1 MRGAMPQLSPEKYS
15 EVITEYAIAPRMID
29 SSREYQRSKQA
40 LERLLF
46 PERKLSREEDSIA
59 KLLLHL
65 VDHYEH
71 RTTTPPAS
79 TPRQVLRHL
88 MDQRQLKQADLAP
101 VFGTVSIVS
110 EVLSGKRQINAKQAR
125 KLADYFHLSTDL
137 FV

>member
-1 MRGAMPQLSPEKYS
+1 MSTLISPEKYS
-15 EVITEYAIAPRMID
+15 EVIVEYAIAPRMID
-29 SSREYQRSKQA
+29 SPREYQRSKQA

-125 KLADYFHLSTDL
+125 KLADYFQLSTDL

>member
-1 MRGAMPQLSPEKYS
+1 MSELIPEKYS
-15 EVITEYAIAPRMID
+15 EVIVEYAIAPRMID

-65 VDHYEH
+65 VDHCEH

-88 MDQRQLKQADLAP
+88 MDQLQLKQADLAP

-125 KLADYFHLSTDL
+125 KLADYFHLSADL

>member
-1 MRGAMPQLSPEKYS
+1 MSELSPEKYR
-15 EVITEYAIAPRMID
+15 EVIAEYAIAPRVIN
-29 SSREYQRSKQA
+29 SPAEHTRSKQA

-46 PERKLSREEDSIA
+46 PERKLSLEEDSIA

-79 TPRQVLRHL
+79 SPRQVLRHL
-88 MDQRQLKQADLAP
+88 MDQRGLKQADLAP
-101 VFGTVSIVS
+101 VFVVS
-110 EVLSGKRQINAKQAR
+110 EVLSGKRHINAKQAR
-125 KLADYFHLSTDL
+125 RLADYFHLSTDV

>member
-1 MRGAMPQLSPEKYS
+1 MSTRISPEKYS
-15 EVITEYAIAPRMID
+15 EVIVEYAIAPRMID

-125 KLADYFHLSTDL
+125 KLADYFQLSTDL

>member
-1 MRGAMPQLSPEKYS
+1 MSTLISPEKYS
-15 EVITEYAIAPRMID
+15 EVIVEYAIAPRMID
-29 SSREYQRSKQA
+29 SPREYQRSKQA

-71 RTTTPPAS
+71 PTTPPPAS
-79 TPRQVLRHL
+79 TPRQALRHL

>member
-1 MRGAMPQLSPEKYS
+1 MPTLISPEKYG
-15 EVITEYAIAPRMID
+15 EVIAEYAIAPRLIE
-29 SSREYQRSKQA
+29 SPAEYKRSKKA
-40 LERLLF
+40 LERLLL
-46 PERKLSREEDSIA
+46 PERKLSPEEDAIA

-65 VDHYEH
+65 VDLYEH

-79 TPRQVLRHL
+79 SPRQVLRHL

-110 EVLSGKRQINAKQAR
+110 EVLNGKRQINAKQAR
-125 KLADYFHLSTDL
+125 KLADYFHISTDV

>member
-1 MRGAMPQLSPEKYS
+1 MPELSPEKYRK
-15 EVITEYAIAPRMID
+15 VIAEYAIAPRMID

-46 PERKLSREEDSIA
+46 PERKLSPEEDAMA

-79 TPRQVLRHL
+79 TPRQVFRHL

-101 VFGTVSIVS
+101 LFGTVSIVS

-125 KLADYFHLSTDL
+125 KLAEYFQLTADV

>member
-1 MRGAMPQLSPEKYS
+1 MPTLISPEKYG
-15 EVITEYAIAPRMID
+15 EVIAEYAIAPRLIE
-29 SSREYQRSKQA
+29 SPAEYKRSKKA
-40 LERLLF
+40 LERLLL
-46 PERKLSREEDSIA
+46 PERKLSPEEDAMA

-65 VDHYEH
+65 VDLYEH

-79 TPRQVLRHL
+79 SPRQVLRHL

-110 EVLSGKRQINAKQAR
+110 EVLNGKRQINAKQAR
-125 KLADYFHLSTDL
+125 KLADYFHISTDV

>member
-1 MRGAMPQLSPEKYS
+1 MSTLISPEKYG
-15 EVITEYAIAPRMID
+15 EVITEYAIAPRMIE
-29 SSREYQRSKQA
+29 SAREYRHAKQA

-46 PERKLSREEDSIA
+46 PERKLSPEEDAMA

-65 VDHYEH
+65 VDFYEH
-71 RTTTPPAS
+71 RTTTAPAS

-101 VFGTVSIVS
+101 VFGAVSIVS
-110 EVLSGKRQINAKQAR
+110 EVLNGKRQINAKQAR
-125 KLADYFHLSTDL
+125 KLADYFRISADV

>member
-1 MRGAMPQLSPEKYS
+1 MSTLISPEKYS
-15 EVITEYAIAPRMID
+15 EVIAEYAIAPRMID

-65 VDHYEH
+65 VEHYEH
-71 RTTTPPAS
+71 RTTTPPAAS
-79 TPRQVLRHL
+79 PCQALRHL
-88 MDQRQLKQADLAP
+88 MDQRGLKQADLAP

>member
-1 MRGAMPQLSPEKYS
+1 MSTLISPEKYS
-15 EVITEYAIAPRMID
+15 EVIAEYAIAPRMID

>member
-1 MRGAMPQLSPEKYS
+1 MPQLSPEKYS
-15 EVITEYAIAPRMID
+15 EVITEYAIAPRRID
-29 SSREYQRSKQA
+29 SALEYLRAKKA

-46 PERKLSREEDSIA
+46 PERKLSREEDAMA

-125 KLADYFHLSTDL
+125 KLADYFQLSTDL

>member
-1 MRGAMPQLSPEKYS
+1 MSTLISPEKYG
-15 EVITEYAIAPRMID
+15 EVIAEYAIAPHMID

-46 PERKLSREEDSIA
+46 PERKLSREEDAMA

-71 RTTTPPAS
+71 RTATPPAS
-79 TPRQVLRHL
+79 APHQVLRHL
-88 MDQRQLKQADLAP
+88 MDQKKLKQADLAP

-110 EVLSGKRQINAKQAR
+110 EVLSGKRQINAKHAR

>member
-1 MRGAMPQLSPEKYS
+1 MSTLISSEKYS
-15 EVITEYAIAPRMID
+15 EVIVEYAIAPRMID

-46 PERKLSREEDSIA
+46 PERKLSPEEGAIA

-110 EVLSGKRQINAKQAR
+110 EVLRGKRQINAKQAR
-125 KLADYFHLSTDL
+125 KLADYFQLSTDL

>member
-1 MRGAMPQLSPEKYS
+1 
-15 EVITEYAIAPRMID
+15 VIVEYALAPRMIE
-29 SSREYQRSKQA
+29 SSQAYKSSKQA

-46 PERKLSREEDSIA
+46 PERKLSPEEDAMA
-59 KLLLHL
+59 KLLIHL
-65 VDHYEH
+65 IDLYEH
-71 RTTTPPAS
+71 QTTTPPAS

-125 KLADYFHLSTDL
+125 KLADYFRISADL

>member
-1 MRGAMPQLSPEKYS
+1 MPTLISPEKYG
-15 EVITEYAIAPRMID
+15 EVIAEYALAPCLIE
-29 SSREYQRSKQA
+29 SPAEYKRSKQA

-46 PERKLSREEDSIA
+46 PERKLSPEEDAMA

-65 VDHYEH
+65 VDLYEH

-79 TPRQVLRHL
+79 SPRQVLRHL

-110 EVLSGKRQINAKQAR
+110 EVLNGKRQINAKQAR
-125 KLADYFHLSTDL
+125 KLADYFHISTDV

>member
-1 MRGAMPQLSPEKYS
+1 MSTLISPEKYG
-15 EVITEYAIAPRMID
+15 EVIAEYAIAPRMID
-29 SSREYQRSKQA
+29 SSREYQRSKHA

-101 VFGTVSIVS
+101 LFGTVSIVS

-125 KLADYFHLSTDL
+125 KLADCFQLSTDL